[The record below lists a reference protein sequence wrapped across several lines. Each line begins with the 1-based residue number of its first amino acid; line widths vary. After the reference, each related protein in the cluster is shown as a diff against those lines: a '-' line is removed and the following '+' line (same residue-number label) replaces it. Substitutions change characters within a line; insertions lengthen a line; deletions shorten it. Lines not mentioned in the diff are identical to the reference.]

1 MSFYLSFY
9 FFYLY
14 LSLYVTCIVS
24 IACRNK
30 TLDVVSNSR
39 SRSAHPLLLITWS
52 SFNEYVDKFRKGE
65 LIRGYSGRDG
75 EARMSLFL
83 PHALKC
89 KGLVVYNSGSPYRLN
104 PLTPVGV
111 VHLFSLG
118 SFTHQKLSY
127 RYWKALLD
135 IQWYLFHASLVFKI
149 GV

>member
-1 MSFYLSFY
+1 M
-9 FFYLY
+9 
-14 LSLYVTCIVS
+14 
-24 IACRNK
+24 
-30 TLDVVSNSR
+30 
-39 SRSAHPLLLITWS
+39 
-52 SFNEYVDKFRKGE
+52 EKFRKGE